1 VPATDDRDPD
11 DQDDLETTEIE
22 GVEVDDEELSSL
34 DEAEE
39 ADEPGDDADE
49 PDDVEVAVA
58 PTDDEDGEASLDE
71 LLDKRAAARRAGG
84 LPDEDTDILSLA
96 AEADDPITDTIVTRV
111 DPPKER
117 QEFVCRHCYLV
128 KPRVQLAD
136 ERRMFC
142 RDCV

>member
-1 VPATDDRDPD
+1 MPATDDRDPD

-22 GVEVDDEELSSL
+22 GVEV
-34 DEAEE
+34 
-39 ADEPGDDADE
+39 
-49 PDDVEVAVA
+49 
-58 PTDDEDGEASLDE
+58 DDEDGEASLDE